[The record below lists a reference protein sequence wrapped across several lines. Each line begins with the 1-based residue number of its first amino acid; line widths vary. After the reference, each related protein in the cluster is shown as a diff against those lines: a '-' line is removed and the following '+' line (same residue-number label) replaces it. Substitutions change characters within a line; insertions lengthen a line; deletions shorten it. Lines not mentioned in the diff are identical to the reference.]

1 MAKKWIII
9 ATQLLQIIPP
19 PLPSPSEKR
28 ILPAFLLGLIF
39 CAHRIYAGK
48 YLTGFLQIGWIASSF
63 VWFEQSTRDLLNIIH
78 TGTIDLATLERISDW
93 QQTHPIPILPMLS
106 LTVVGIWVALD
117 LSLLMVGKFKD
128 RHGKNINRW
137 I

>member
-1 MAKKWIII
+1 M
-9 ATQLLQIIPP
+9 
-19 PLPSPSEKR
+19 
-28 ILPAFLLGLIF
+28 
-39 CAHRIYAGK
+39 
-48 YLTGFLQIGWIASSF
+48 
-63 VWFEQSTRDLLNIIH
+63 NIIH